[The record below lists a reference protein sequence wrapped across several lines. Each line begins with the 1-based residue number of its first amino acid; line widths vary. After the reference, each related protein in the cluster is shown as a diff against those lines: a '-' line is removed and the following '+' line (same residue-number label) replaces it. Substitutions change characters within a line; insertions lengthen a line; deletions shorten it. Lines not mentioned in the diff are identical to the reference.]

1 MRPTRRFFLRALA
14 QAAAFSG
21 FGWVSAGSL
30 AAETSVASK
39 ERTLAAYLD
48 TLIPDDDLGPGA
60 VHLEIDKNFLAVA
73 ARDQRIGA
81 FMYAGLAWLD
91 EQAKWG
97 GAQEF
102 AALSEAGRRTVV
114 SLAAE
119 AEPGSLPR
127 RFFEQTR
134 SGAIMDY
141 YARPQAW
148 AAIGYDGP
156 PQPEGFTGYAG
167 PPKPRR

>member
-1 MRPTRRFFLRALA
+1 MKSTRRFFLRILTQATAFLGVGWVTA
-14 QAAAFSG
+14 GSAAAG
-21 FGWVSAGSL
+21 
-30 AAETSVASK
+30 TSVASK

-60 VHLEIDKNFLAVA
+60 VRLGVDKDFLAIA
-73 ARDQRIGA
+73 AGDRRLGA
-81 FMYAGLAWLD
+81 FLSAGLAWLD
-91 EQAKWG
+91 DQAKWG

-102 AALSEAGRRTVV
+102 AGLSEAMRKIVV
-114 SLAAE
+114 RVAAK
-119 AEPGSLPR
+119 AKPGSLPR

-148 AAIGYDGP
+148 AGIGYDGP
-156 PQPEGFTGYAG
+156 PQPEGFTDYTG
-167 PPKPRR
+167 PPKPGR